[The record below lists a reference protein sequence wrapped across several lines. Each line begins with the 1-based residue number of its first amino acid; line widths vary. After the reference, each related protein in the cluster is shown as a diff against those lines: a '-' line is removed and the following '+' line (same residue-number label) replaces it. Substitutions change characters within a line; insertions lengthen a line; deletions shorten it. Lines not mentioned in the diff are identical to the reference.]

1 VVMRLKTASE
11 IVKFAG
17 ELEEK
22 SANFYEKMAER
33 FPERKDIFLS
43 FAKEN
48 RKCKKMVQRAY
59 SEVVSD
65 ALETGFSFEGMESG
79 KYLIE
84 TNFSQNENVRLL
96 LNKALEMEK
105 KIQKFYLDAAEKS
118 KSLLADVP
126 RVFERIGK
134 KREERKHKI
143 RDLQEVV

>member
-1 VVMRLKTASE
+1 MRLKTASE

-43 FAKEN
+43 LAKEN

-65 ALETGFSFEGMESG
+65 ALETGFSFEGMESE

-84 TNFSQNENVRLL
+84 TNFFQNEDVRLL

>member
-1 VVMRLKTASE
+1 MRLKTASE

-126 RVFERIGK
+126 RVFERIGE

-143 RDLQEVV
+143 KDLQEVV

>member
-1 VVMRLKTASE
+1 MRLKTASE

>member
-1 VVMRLKTASE
+1 MRLKTASE

-65 ALETGFSFEGMESG
+65 ALETGFSFEGMESEE
-79 KYLIE
+79 YLIE
-84 TNFSQNENVRLL
+84 TNFFQNENVRLL

-126 RVFERIGK
+126 RVFERIGE

-143 RDLQEVV
+143 KDLQEVV

>member
-1 VVMRLKTASE
+1 MRLKTASE

-84 TNFSQNENVRLL
+84 TNFSQNEDVRLL

>member
-1 VVMRLKTASE
+1 MRLKTASE

-84 TNFSQNENVRLL
+84 TNFSQNDNVRLL

>member
-1 VVMRLKTASE
+1 MRLKTASE

-84 TNFSQNENVRLL
+84 TNFSQNDNVRLL

-143 RDLQEVV
+143 KDLQEVV